1 MSSSKNS
8 QMRIRM
14 LYVDN
19 SERLYTITLGDS
31 INETATYNAVVA
43 NAKTRI
49 VAFNQA
55 AADTTSNVAKT
66 FISNSG
72 ARVEE
77 ITEAE
82 IVTTEEEEIYNG

>member
-1 MSSSKNS
+1 MSSKNS
-8 QMRIRM
+8 QMRVRM

-19 SERLYTITLGDS
+19 SERLYTMDLGDS

-43 NAKTRI
+43 NAKARLI
-49 VAFNQA
+49 AFNQA
-55 AADTTSNVAKT
+55 AADTTSNVAQT
-66 FISNSG
+66 FVSNSG
-72 ARVEE
+72 ARVES